1 MFDFLKPKPKD
12 EAAQLVDELAG
23 QQGRTYP
30 FKLASFPAGQKIEN
44 ATQELKRSIALALIA
59 WLGQHNSP
67 NYNQNIWKMREAL
80 FELLKRKLPFSEA
93 DLLVVID
100 WAISQNHNYFRGTQ
114 HIIKIVSDYLKDNPL
129 SDPLRKKLNELIR
142 IIEKSQPN
150 IEDRRRVLRLK
161 DLLGETEIS
170 LPITSVDVWA
180 AAALQEI
187 KILPAEKQSAWA
199 ELLLH
204 CLRAS
209 GSAPSS
215 KWMKDADRF
224 VDSLERPE
232 FFAALRRWFPL
243 VNEYRPRTAIPLP
256 GQNPDWNWVLDPANN
271 DVLKGLVWLSSK
283 SDSAE
288 TARALTTLAV
298 SAYRKIPQVGP
309 RAAKVGNACF
319 WALGNMPGS
328 EGVAQLSILKIKIK
342 MNSAQN
348 LIANALETA
357 AKRMGL
363 SADEVE
369 ELSVPSYGL
378 DEVGF
383 ASITLEDA
391 VCEIRV
397 DRVDVEQSWMRGGK
411 KLASA
416 PKNVK
421 EQHPDELKEITQS
434 VKDIR
439 KMLPAQKDRI
449 ENLYLAQKKWMLA
462 TWQARYLDHPLVG
475 TIARRLIWKFSRGD
489 RAASGIWLDGRIV
502 SRDDAPLDWLD
513 SETTVELWHP
523 LHVET
528 EVVLSWRDWLMRHE
542 VRQPFK
548 QAHREIYLL
557 TDAEINTHTYSNRYA
572 AHILRQHQF
581 NALCAARGWKNA
593 LRLMVDADFPPA
605 SRALPAYGLRA
616 EYWVE
621 GIGTNYG
628 TDTNDTG
635 TFLYLTTDQVRFYRI
650 DANENRAH
658 ASGGGYAAPRWNG
671 AGTAE
676 PLSLEQIPPLVFSEI
691 FRDVDLFVGVASV
704 GNDPTWND
712 GGGDARY
719 RDYWHSFSFGEL
731 GESAKTRKQLLEFLL
746 PRLKIAERCKL
757 TDKFLVVRGD
767 LRTYKIHLGSSNI
780 LMEPNDQ
787 YLCIV
792 PSRGTETGTDKLFL
806 PFEGDQ
812 TMAVILSKAFL
823 LADDKKITD
832 PTITRQIKH

>member
-1 MFDFLKPKPKD
+1 MFDFLKPKPQD

-23 QQGRTYP
+23 QQGRNYP
-30 FKLASFPAGQKIEN
+30 FKLKNFPAGLKIEN
-44 ATQELKRSIALALIA
+44 AVPELQRGVALALIG
-59 WLGQHNSP
+59 WMGRNFNP
-67 NYNQNIWKMREAL
+67 NYNQNIWKMREA
-80 FELLKRKLPFSEA
+80 FFDLLKRKLPFTEA
-93 DLLVVID
+93 DLIIILD
-100 WAISQNHNYFRGTQ
+100 WAIHQNHNYFRGTQ
-114 HIIKIVSDYLKDNPL
+114 HIIKAVDFFLKGNSL
-129 SDPLRKKLNELIR
+129 GEPLRKKLRELIQV
-142 IIEKSQPN
+142 IEKSQPN
-150 IEDRRRVLRLK
+150 IEDRRRVLRIRE
-161 DLLGETEIS
+161 LLGESETT
-170 LPITSVDVWA
+170 LPITPADVWSSA
-180 AAALQEI
+180 VLAEI
-187 KILPAEKQSAWA
+187 KAMPAEKQNAWA

-224 VDSLERPE
+224 VESLGRPE
-232 FFAALRRWFPL
+232 FFSALGRWFPL
-243 VNEYRPRTAIPLP
+243 VNEYRPETGIPLTHR
-256 GQNPDWNWVLDPANN
+256 NPDWSWMLEPVNC

-288 TARALTTLAV
+288 TARFLTALAV
-298 SAYRKIPQVGP
+298 STYRKIPQVGP

-319 WALGNMPGS
+319 WALGNMPGN

-397 DRVDVEQSWMRGGK
+397 DGVEVEQNWMRGGK

-421 EQHPDELKEITQS
+421 EQYPDELKEIAQS

-449 ENLYLAQKKWMLA
+449 ENLYLAQKKWTLA

-489 RAASGIWLDGRIV
+489 RAASGIWLDGRIMG
-502 SRDDAPLDWLD
+502 RNDAPLEWLD
-513 SETTVELWHP
+513 DETTVELWHP

-528 EVVLSWRDWLMRHE
+528 EVVLGWRAWLMRHE

-548 QAHREIYLL
+548 QAHREIYVL
-557 TDAEINTHTYSNRYA
+557 TDAERNTHTYSNRYA

-593 LRLMVDADFPPA
+593 LRLLVDADFPPA

-628 TDTNDTG
+628 ADTNDTG

-650 DANENRAH
+650 DATENRAH
-658 ASGGGYAAPRWNG
+658 ASGGGYSAPRWNG
-671 AGTAE
+671 AGNAE
-676 PLSLEQIPPLVFSEI
+676 PLPLEQIPPLVFSEI

-704 GNDPTWND
+704 GNDPTWID
-712 GGGDARY
+712 SGGEVRY

-757 TDKFLVVRGD
+757 VDKFLVVRGD

-792 PSRGTETGTDKLFL
+792 PSRGTETGTGKLFL

-823 LADDKKITD
+823 LAEDKKITD
-832 PTITRQIKH
+832 PTITRQIKR